1 MLEVFSEAIRP
12 INLPFTVLLSV
23 LVLYWSLVA
32 LGALGLD
39 FGAHTDIDGHVDTDL
54 HVDSDVHVDHDLD
67 TGDAHSDWSSHLLG
81 FINIG
86 EVPITIVLSIMTL
99 CMWVLS
105 IIVNYYW
112 TGGLLL
118 LGVAALIPIV
128 LISAVVTRYLTMP
141 FKPLMRALNREGD
154 EHLPIVGR
162 TCQIS
167 TSEANAQFGQ
177 AKIDTKGAPIV
188 INIRMLEGGPLPRGA
203 TALVV
208 RQDRS
213 KDIFYVVP
221 VSSDRLE

>member
-12 INLPFTVLLSV
+12 INLPFSVLLSV
-23 LVLYWSLVA
+23 LVLYWTLVA

-39 FGAHTDIDGHVDTDL
+39 FGADTDIDGHVDTDL
-54 HVDSDVHVDHDLD
+54 HVDHDID
-67 TGDAHSDWSSHLLG
+67 TGDVHSEWSSHLLG

-86 EVPITIVLSIMTL
+86 EVPITIVLSFMTL
-99 CMWVLS
+99 CMWLLS

-112 TGGLLL
+112 TGGSLLM
-118 LGVAALIPIV
+118 GAVALVPIF
-128 LISAVVTRYLTMP
+128 LISAVLTRYLTMP
-141 FKPLMRALNREGD
+141 FKPLVRALNKEGE

-188 INIRMLEGGPLPRGA
+188 INIRMLEGGSLPRGA